1 MRPIPATLPIMK
13 LGKALATTAMTGML
27 AALTGCGAGEPAPAK
42 TPATDMPAA
51 AGDHNC
57 CKGKNACKNK
67 SGCKTE
73 TNAACAGQNDCK
85 GKGTSCPRG

>member
-1 MRPIPATLPIMK
+1 MT

-27 AALTGCGAGEPAPAK
+27 AALTGCGAGEPSPKA
-42 TPATDMPAA
+42 PATDVPAV
-51 AGDHNC
+51 GQQNC
-57 CKGKNACKNK
+57 CMGKNACKNK

-73 TNAACAGQNDCK
+73 TNASCAGQNDCK

>member
-1 MRPIPATLPIMK
+1 MK
-13 LGKALATTAMTGML
+13 LGHALAGAAISGML
-27 AALTGCGAGEPAPAK
+27 ASLSGCGAAAETSPKA
-42 TPATDMPAA
+42 PATDVPAPSSQ
-51 AGDHNC
+51 NC

-85 GKGTSCPRG
+85 GKGTSCPKG

>member
-1 MRPIPATLPIMK
+1 MK
-13 LGKALATTAMTGML
+13 LGKALATTAVSGML
-27 AALTGCGAGEPAPAK
+27 AALTGCGGASESAPAK
-42 TPATDMPAA
+42 APATDVPAV
-51 AGDHNC
+51 GERNC
-57 CKGKNACKNK
+57 CKGRNACKGK

>member
-1 MRPIPATLPIMK
+1 MK

-27 AALTGCGAGEPAPAK
+27 AALTGGCGGPDSQTSPKAPSTDVTVPGEK
-42 TPATDMPAA
+42 
-51 AGDHNC
+51 NC
-57 CKGKNACKNK
+57 CKGKNGCKTQ

-73 TNAACAGQNDCK
+73 TNASCAGQNECK

>member
-1 MRPIPATLPIMK
+1 MK

-27 AALTGCGAGEPAPAK
+27 AALSSGCGGPDGAASSPKA
-42 TPATDMPAA
+42 PATDVTVP
-51 AGDHNC
+51 GDKNC
-57 CKGKNACKNK
+57 CKGKNACKGH

>member
-1 MRPIPATLPIMK
+1 MK
-13 LGKALATTAMTGML
+13 LGKALASTAVTGML
-27 AALTGCGAGEPAPAK
+27 AALSGGCAGGDNLPPKAPSTDVPAVSDK
-42 TPATDMPAA
+42 
-51 AGDHNC
+51 NC
-57 CKGKNACKNK
+57 CKGQNSCKGK